1 MDNKNLHNLYEEMLT
16 KIAFELAV
24 WVKPNNGLMDAY
36 IDFMVDE
43 KISKEEKKRV
53 TQIYT
58 IFTGVKSAL
67 NEYYTNL

>member
-1 MDNKNLHNLYEEMLT
+1 MDNKNLHNLYEELLT

-24 WVKPNNGLMDAY
+24 WIKPNNGLMDAY
-36 IDFMVDE
+36 IDFMIDE
-43 KISKEEKKRV
+43 KTSKEEKKRV

-58 IFTGVKSAL
+58 IFTGVKSTL

>member
-1 MDNKNLHNLYEEMLT
+1 MDNKNLHNLYEEILT
-16 KIAFELAV
+16 KIVFELAV

-43 KISKEEKKRV
+43 KTSKEEKKRV

>member
-1 MDNKNLHNLYEEMLT
+1 
-16 KIAFELAV
+16 
-24 WVKPNNGLMDAY
+24 MDAY

-43 KISKEEKKRV
+43 KTSKEEKKRV